1 MKMAELLP
9 LQVFPFFLKYQTV
22 LHMMFFL
29 YFQLLEAQARY
40 HQKALE
46 EIEKIIPKMRETLS
60 CNPTKPVYGI
70 SLEEH
75 LRVTNR
81 DIAQVLE
88 ACICFLL
95 ETGLDEEVIICSIHC
110 LVWAFNTY

>member
-1 MKMAELLP
+1 
-9 LQVFPFFLKYQTV
+9 
-22 LHMMFFL
+22 
-29 YFQLLEAQARY
+29 
-40 HQKALE
+40 
-46 EIEKIIPKMRETLS
+46 MRETLS

-95 ETGLDEEVIICSIHC
+95 ETGLDEEVIICSIPC
-110 LVWAFNTY
+110 LVWAFNTYKYRDRAGNSVLLCAKEKIFLGV

>member
-1 MKMAELLP
+1 MK
-9 LQVFPFFLKYQTV
+9 
-22 LHMMFFL
+22 
-29 YFQLLEAQARY
+29 
-40 HQKALE
+40 
-46 EIEKIIPKMRETLS
+46 ETLH
-60 CNPTKPVYGI
+60 CNPAKPVYGV

-95 ETGLDEEVIICSIHC
+95 ETGLDEEGLFRIAGMASKVKKLKVNIIAISDEEPVFSIYK
-110 LVWAFNTY
+110 NKGSG